1 MEIMA
6 ENCNDYSRPVDVT
19 TACIILSRG
28 GPETLICRISSMEVE
43 ARIQFNKISNALWSK
58 IK

>member
-1 MEIMA
+1 MEIMT

-28 GPETLICRISSMEVE
+28 GPETLICQISSMEVE
-43 ARIQFNKISNALWSK
+43 ATHTIQQNFQCLVV
-58 IK
+58 